1 MSRSHLV
8 DEFMVPLQQR
18 RRLEQSCFRDNSSTS
33 AVLVRPALWSVK
45 NRGGMEAQ
53 TARQAATE
61 AADRDFGTLASG
73 TYFLDDAAAAA
84 AAVRDS
90 ATGIGRYD
98 GLHFNDTGRL
108 FLVQLS
114 LNWMRQWQRGAGVL
128 AS

>member
-1 MSRSHLV
+1 MRTTH
-8 DEFMVPLQQR
+8 PAT
-18 RRLEQSCFRDNSSTS
+18 SSDQIS
-33 AVLVRPALWSVK
+33 APVTDV
-45 NRGGMEAQ
+45 
-53 TARQAATE
+53 
-61 AADRDFGTLASG
+61 GTLASG

-98 GLHFNDTGRL
+98 GVHFNDTGRL